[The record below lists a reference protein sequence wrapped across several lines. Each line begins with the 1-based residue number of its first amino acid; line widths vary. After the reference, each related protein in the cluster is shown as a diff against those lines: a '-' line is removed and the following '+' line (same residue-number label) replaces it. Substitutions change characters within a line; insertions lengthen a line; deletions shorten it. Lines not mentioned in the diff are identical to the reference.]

1 MGVTEDFEK
10 FCKNIRMDDDTV
22 ETISNRCKRI
32 TQRFSNIMIQQRQ
45 PSIKVFRSRRNSKQ
59 S

>member
-22 ETISNRCKRI
+22 ETISMSLCRSCHNKIHIELGDRH
-32 TQRFSNIMIQQRQ
+32 
-45 PSIKVFRSRRNSKQ
+45 PSER
-59 S
+59 